1 MALSM
6 YLCDTGQY
14 LIHADGCPFFNRR
27 LVRIRLLVGICLAVN
42 VNALGTR
49 RTSMKVVVVANP
61 KGGAGKSTLSTN
73 IAGYFASCGHRVMLG
88 DADMQQSSRLWLQ
101 QRPDTLPPIAT
112 WEFQA
117 DLVLTAKPP
126 EGTTHVVIDT
136 PGGMHGWRL
145 REVIQRAHKVIIPVM
160 PSLFDM
166 QATSNFLVE
175 LREIAHDLPTQI
187 RVVGNRV
194 DARTISAAKLQQF
207 TASLD
212 VEVLTYLR
220 DTQYYLHMAAHGLSL
235 FDLTPSKVPKDL
247 EQWLPIC
254 AWLDH

>member
-1 MALSM
+1 
-6 YLCDTGQY
+6 
-14 LIHADGCPFFNRR
+14 
-27 LVRIRLLVGICLAVN
+27 
-42 VNALGTR
+42 
-49 RTSMKVVVVANP
+49 MKVVVVANP